1 MEVLMTVI
9 ALPCRLNPAD
19 AECLKNHV
27 TNNGTGELTV
37 METGTER
44 PTPSEAVHYYVD
56 LGLAGHV
63 ETRIY
68 FTVAEV
74 REIIAKSKN

>member
-68 FTVAEV
+68 FTVKEV
-74 REIIAKSKN
+74 QEIIAKSKN

>member
-1 MEVLMTVI
+1 MNVI
-9 ALPCRLNPAD
+9 AFPCRLNPAD
-19 AECLKNHV
+19 AECLKKYV
-27 TNNGTGELTV
+27 TEGGTGGLTV

-56 LGLAGHV
+56 LGFAGHL

-68 FTVAEV
+68 FTVEEV
-74 REIIAKSKN
+74 RDILAKSNH